1 MNNKHTAKQV
11 QDTKTNVSD
20 FGSLRWI
27 IRQLFP
33 LTIKNNQELTVKRNK
48 IFLPQLRF
56 LNCVFFSGYKSFD
69 DIIRKLENNERFKE
83 EIKINSTI
91 KE

>member
-1 MNNKHTAKQV
+1 MNNKHVNKKHVAKQV

-33 LTIKNNQELTVKRNK
+33 LTVKNNQQLTVKRNK
-48 IFLPQLRF
+48 IFLPKLRF
-56 LNCVFFSGYKSFD
+56 LNCVFFSGYKTFD
-69 DIIRKLENNERFKE
+69 DIIRKLENTKGL
-83 EIKINSTI
+83 K
-91 KE
+91 KK

>member
-1 MNNKHTAKQV
+1 MNNKHVAKQV

-33 LTIKNNQELTVKRNK
+33 LTVKNNQQLTVKRNK
-48 IFLPQLRF
+48 IFLPKMRF

-69 DIIRKLENNERFKE
+69 DIIRKLENTKGL
-83 EIKINSTI
+83 K
-91 KE
+91 KK